1 MTRPVSDVSIQ
12 KGKHT
17 LARMHIQAFGMA
29 SSDMLNPAATNRSTQ
44 CGGDEADHDHQ
55 VTTHPLAQ
63 RPPHAK
69 SFHTIRRHT
78 KEKYRHF

>member
-1 MTRPVSDVSIQ
+1 MQ
-12 KGKHT
+12 KRKHT
-17 LARMHIQAFGMA
+17 FARTHIEAFDMD
-29 SSDMLNPAATNRSTQ
+29 SSDMAKPAATDRSTQ
-44 CGGDEADHDHQ
+44 CGGDESDHDHQ

-63 RPPHAK
+63 RPHAK